1 MRIEKFQD
9 FLEKDLAWRKME
21 ISQLFMIL
29 NSAEA
34 KDIVGKAMILLLY
47 AHWEGFIKKSSK
59 YYLQYVSEK
68 RVALNALTRNFEA
81 IMLKKYARECIDK
94 DSKNLAKEFAFMD
107 AQYKRSN
114 KPFHVDI
121 DVNNEFDDELIDT
134 QHNLSSKVL
143 RGIIQII
150 GINYN
155 SAIKTRET
163 FLDVNLL
170 KHRNVIGHGNQIKP
184 IETEI
189 SPLDSDRIG
198 ELKNFVVSMLD
209 YYAEVLLKYVEEELY
224 LAVNTEKREA
234 FEIAQNRKLAT
245 KLSILESRENK
256 RGGLGI

>member
-1 MRIEKFQD
+1 M
-9 FLEKDLAWRKME
+9 
-21 ISQLFMIL
+21 
-29 NSAEA
+29 
-34 KDIVGKAMILLLY
+34 
-47 AHWEGFIKKSSK
+47 
-59 YYLQYVSEK
+59 
-68 RVALNALTRNFEA
+68 
-81 IMLKKYARECIDK
+81 
-94 DSKNLAKEFAFMD
+94 
-107 AQYKRSN
+107 
-114 KPFHVDI
+114 
-121 DVNNEFDDELIDT
+121 
-134 QHNLSSKVL
+134 

-234 FEIAQNRKLAT
+234 FEIAQNMKLAN
-245 KLSILESRENK
+245 KLSILERRENK